1 MYDTRDEIS
10 LRELYLILRGG
21 FAAIVIVTIIVGGA
35 AFVYL
40 SSKPA
45 RYEAAATVQV
55 VAPQPSASS
64 DLTNLIPQ
72 VGLGTQAYT
81 SLANSSSVLLSAFPK
96 TSNDSDELRR
106 LGQSLELKA
115 IDTSNQARGQLTLE
129 HKATADTPEEAARRA
144 NDWATASAAAAVA
157 AMRETVDAA
166 VASSTRQLEVR
177 KAALDQAQAAWAEFS
192 KDDARAALRSQLDQL
207 ALQQAATRSR
217 LNELDGQIAA
227 NAAQQALLIAATAA
241 RGGTSSSSLATQLRA
256 LVDAGALPED
266 AAAGLR
272 EALSQLP
279 PGATSGGQ
287 DLVNLVSRA
296 RLETVTAELAGQV
309 AERAE
314 LRAGADQAEA
324 EGVSLR
330 ARLSDLEERAAAPQ
344 TALNVARVAYDR
356 VASVMPLLSL
366 QQAMVAD
373 AAHVIIAAAP
383 PLRPTP
389 TNRLTITIAAALVA
403 GLLATILVFLRAAV
417 ADTSPPKGVARRA
430 TEIDEKSGTL
440 THHDADLLSVG
451 KGHR

>member
-55 VAPQPSASS
+55 VAPQPSTTG
-64 DLTNLIPQ
+64 DLANLIPQ
-72 VGLGTQAYT
+72 VALGTQAYT
-81 SLANSSSVLLSAFPK
+81 SLANSSSVLHSAFPNA
-96 TSNDSDELRR
+96 SNDPDELRR
-106 LGQSLELKA
+106 LSGSLELKA
-115 IDTSNQARGQLTLE
+115 IDASDQARGQLTLE
-129 HKATADTPEEAARRA
+129 HKATADTAQEAARRA
-144 NDWATASAAAAVA
+144 NAWASASAAAAVGT
-157 AMRETVDAA
+157 MRETVDAA
-166 VASSTRQLEVR
+166 VASSTRQVEAR

-266 AAAGLR
+266 AATGLR

-440 THHDADLLSVG
+440 THHDEDLLSVG
-451 KGHR
+451 KGDR

>member
-55 VAPQPSASS
+55 VAPQPSTTG
-64 DLTNLIPQ
+64 DLANLIPQ
-72 VGLGTQAYT
+72 VALGTQAYT
-81 SLANSSSVLLSAFPK
+81 SLANSSSVLHSAFPNA
-96 TSNDSDELRR
+96 SNDPDELRR
-106 LGQSLELKA
+106 LSGSLELKA
-115 IDTSNQARGQLTLE
+115 IDASDQARGQLTLE
-129 HKATADTPEEAARRA
+129 HKATADTAQVAARRA
-144 NDWATASAAAAVA
+144 NAWASASAAAAVGT
-157 AMRETVDAA
+157 MRETVDAA
-166 VASSTRQLEVR
+166 VASSTRQVEAR

-266 AAAGLR
+266 TAAGLR

-440 THHDADLLSVG
+440 THHDEDLLSVG
-451 KGHR
+451 KGDR